1 MHLPVALLGVC
12 TPNEL
17 KDWPIDAWVVLDC
30 TDEERLRRLAGHVE
44 PGVTKLIPP
53 GRRAVAHPGAPET
66 GGWSGSGLSGPN
78 AVAKTEPSS
87 TCPFPPLRSWT
98 PAAR

>member
-1 MHLPVALLGVC
+1 MMHLPVALLGVC

-66 GGWSGSGLSGPN
+66 GRVTRKVVCAGQ
-78 AVAKTEPSS
+78 
-87 TCPFPPLRSWT
+87 LRV
-98 PAAR
+98 